1 MLLATVVEDRLEDGK
16 RFRRNS
22 ITILLGHDN
31 SPSIVVISRL
41 SGVLEHTRWAHLVF
55 ILSFNVKEKSFD
67 NAVSYRMPWICMVFA
82 YF

>member
-1 MLLATVVEDRLEDGK
+1 MLLVTAVEDRE

-41 SGVLEHTRWAHLVF
+41 SGVLEHTRWAHLEPAF
-55 ILSFNVKEKSFD
+55 SFLCHFV
-67 NAVSYRMPWICMVFA
+67 RP
-82 YF
+82 